1 MSAPDFWNNRER
13 AQKDV
18 DEVSR
23 LRSLIN
29 PFRELEREIAD
40 FEALQ
45 QLASEEKDES
55 HRLQAERE
63 VASEHDRLVR
73 RLEEFELR
81 QFLSGENDRANA
93 FLTIHSGAGG
103 TESCD
108 WADMLLRMY
117 QRWIERG
124 GFKSRIVD
132 VQTGEEVGIKSVTLL
147 VSGEYAYGHL
157 RTERGVHRLVRISPF
172 DANKRRHTSFASVDV
187 VAEIA
192 DSAPIEVNPADL
204 EIDTFRSGGKGGQ
217 NVNKVETAVRIVHK
231 PTGIVVACQ
240 AERSQ
245 GRNRELA
252 LKMLKAKLYQIEE
265 DKKRAE
271 MDRQYGEK
279 GEIAWGNQIRS
290 YVFQPYQMVKDHRT
304 GAETSNVQEV
314 MDGDI
319 DMFIQAKLRGQKAGK
334 TVGPKES
341 AVKIHLSPNPVYMKP
356 TANLR
361 SLDKKSIVV
370 VDGSH
375 RTPAHIGVSDADPR
389 SEHAG
394 LCYVNVWQAS
404 LEDMNI
410 EWTDA
415 GSGPPPTS
423 RAHRW
428 DAYLTQDA
436 LPLIRPNTEDP
447 KYGDLLLEV
456 PNKP

>member
-1 MSAPDFWNNRER
+1 VCANCGGSFDFPKLQQNLAALEARMAAPDFWNSRER
-13 AQKDV
+13 AQTDV
-18 DEVSR
+18 EEASR
-23 LRSLIN
+23 LRSLVN
-29 PFRELEREIAD
+29 PFEELEREIND

-45 QLASEEKDES
+45 QLATEEQDDA
-55 HRLQAERE
+55 RRAQTERE
-63 VASEHDRLVR
+63 VAAEHDRLIHK
-73 RLEEFELR
+73 LEEFELR
-81 QFLSGENDRANA
+81 QFLSGENDRANT

-117 QRWIERG
+117 QRWIERSG
-124 GFKSRIVD
+124 YNSQVID

-147 VSGEYAYGHL
+147 VIGEYAYGHL
-157 RTERGVHRLVRISPF
+157 QTERGVHRLVRISPF

-187 VAEIA
+187 VPEIA
-192 DSAPIEVNPADL
+192 DTAPIDINPADL

-271 MDRQYGEK
+271 LDRQYGEK

-314 MDGDI
+314 MDGKI
-319 DMFIQAKLRGQKAGK
+319 DTFIQAKLRGQEAGK
-334 TVGPKES
+334 E
-341 AVKIHLSPNPVYMKP
+341 N
-356 TANLR
+356 
-361 SLDKKSIVV
+361 
-370 VDGSH
+370 
-375 RTPAHIGVSDADPR
+375 
-389 SEHAG
+389 E
-394 LCYVNVWQAS
+394 
-404 LEDMNI
+404 LE
-410 EWTDA
+410 
-415 GSGPPPTS
+415 
-423 RAHRW
+423 
-428 DAYLTQDA
+428 
-436 LPLIRPNTEDP
+436 
-447 KYGDLLLEV
+447 
-456 PNKP
+456 